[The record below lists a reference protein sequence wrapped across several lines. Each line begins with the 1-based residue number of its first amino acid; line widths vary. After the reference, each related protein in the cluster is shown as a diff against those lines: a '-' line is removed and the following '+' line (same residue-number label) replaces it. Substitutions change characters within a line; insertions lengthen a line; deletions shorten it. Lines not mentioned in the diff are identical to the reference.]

1 MKKILIT
8 TLTVAISG
16 CGITVPYFDDL
27 DPKYV
32 CGGKP
37 SPYCQPTSSTEYSKI
52 KNGLDYDGNP
62 NHYLGRSFS
71 VFFEREKCVDS
82 EISNSDIIVSGY
94 QKLTGTL
101 KDESK
106 TEFSNKMSADVVELL
121 KLNGVPV
128 PPGVKAEISTEVSK
142 AINNTDTSSVSLEY
156 RRIDLSTDYIDNN
169 LDSCLKKTARNL
181 DVSTGISVITV
192 TGSWASDNL
201 VKTLASVE
209 ASANYSVLSDSAKA
223 KYDNTKERVLK
234 GEFSPVSF
242 IFAVAHR
249 PGKQ

>member
-8 TLTVAISG
+8 SLTIAMSG

-52 KNGLDYDGNP
+52 KNGLDYSGDP

-71 VFFEREKCVDS
+71 VFFEREKCVAS
-82 EISNSDIIVSGY
+82 EINNSDVNISGY

-106 TEFSNKMSADVVELL
+106 KEFSNKLSADVVDLL

-128 PPGVKAEISTEVSK
+128 PPEVQADISTEVSK
-142 AINNTDTSSVSLEY
+142 AIDNKDTSSVSLEY
-156 RRIDLSTDYIDNN
+156 RRIDLSQDYIDNN
-169 LDSCLKKTARNL
+169 LNECLNKTPKNL

-192 TGSWASDNL
+192 SGTWASNNIA
-201 VKTLASVE
+201 KTLASVE
-209 ASANYSVLSDSAKA
+209 ASASYSVLSDEAKA

-234 GEFSPVSF
+234 GEFEPVSF

-249 PGKQ
+249 PGKK